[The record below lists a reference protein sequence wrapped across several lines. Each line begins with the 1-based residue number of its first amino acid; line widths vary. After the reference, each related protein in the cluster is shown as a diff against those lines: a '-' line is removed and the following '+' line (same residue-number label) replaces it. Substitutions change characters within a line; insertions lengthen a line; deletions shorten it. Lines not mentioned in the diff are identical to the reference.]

1 MTDWFLFPENTPPTG
16 FVLVTRKGRENRTVD
31 ILWHQN
37 GTFTRQPAYGQST
50 LISMGGNPYPNPLM
64 KRPRKGNDL
73 TDNKKPPK
81 GANPSGVI
89 LYLVFKT

>member
-37 GTFTRQPAYGQST
+37 GTFTRQPAYGQKY
-50 LISMGGNPYPNPLM
+50 INVYGWKPLPEPLDEKTEER
-64 KRPRKGNDL
+64 KRFNR
-73 TDNKKPPK
+73 
-81 GANPSGVI
+81 
-89 LYLVFKT
+89 